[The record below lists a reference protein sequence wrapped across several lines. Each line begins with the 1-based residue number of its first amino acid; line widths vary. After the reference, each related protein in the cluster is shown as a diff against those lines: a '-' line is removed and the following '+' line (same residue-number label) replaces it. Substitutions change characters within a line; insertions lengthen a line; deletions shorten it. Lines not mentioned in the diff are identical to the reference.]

1 MKPCPVAVQRRDPS
15 HPISIPS
22 IPSPPNSLL
31 MSEKSTAS
39 VASSVTSA
47 ADLASR
53 YGFGSAAKS

>member
-1 MKPCPVAVQRRDPS
+1 MKSCPIAVQWRDPS
-15 HPISIPS
+15 YPISIPS

-53 YGFGSAAKS
+53 YGFRSAAKS